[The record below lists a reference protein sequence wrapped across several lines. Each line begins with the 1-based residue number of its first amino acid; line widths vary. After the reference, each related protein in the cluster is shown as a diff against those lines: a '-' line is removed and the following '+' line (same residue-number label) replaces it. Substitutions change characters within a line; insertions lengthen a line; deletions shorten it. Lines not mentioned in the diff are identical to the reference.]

1 MRASSARWTSLVGA
15 TLLLTLGLAFTL
27 TGAVRP
33 DALALV
39 QIVAGC
45 SALAATRYPDDA
57 LRRSGIT
64 LRWVTASLPLL
75 GALLVGLL
83 PVPDLLAGILAPG
96 RVDALPDAAWRTL
109 AASPNRL
116 VGELSVAGLVLGLGA
131 VTTTWGSVR
140 YQRGAVEVAATLLTG
155 ALAVTALLHAGLGA
169 REVFR
174 LVTPEQAPA
183 LFFAPLVNPSHMAA
197 TMILG
202 LPVATTLARQQGAPV
217 WARVLATA
225 SALAALAVIAWVPS
239 RGAWLVT
246 VAVLGT
252 MLAVAARS
260 RREAG
265 TRKVPRAQPRAEGP
279 LGWAPETSRRVAS
292 TASRAL
298 DFGNA
303 LPTPSRAVGV
313 AVVALGALIVG
324 YAWRS
329 GSITVRTNL
338 WADTLRLA
346 ADHWFAGVGA
356 GSFGAML
363 GAYRTDT
370 TFIVFAHAHD
380 DVLEYLAETGL
391 VGLVALGAAIAIL
404 PFRVVRTKRRGRGL
418 IAGLVGLGL
427 YALGDFPLQIPAIA
441 LAATALL
448 AALVSVYGA
457 LRPADPRHV
466 RAALVVVALAQ
477 FAGAAWHARA
487 ALVAD
492 AVADLRALDAL
503 RQDATQID
511 GTRALEGRIAED
523 LQRLDL
529 LLAHPPERALHEAR
543 HATDPASALRALVRT
558 HADDPDLLRR
568 AAVALAQTG
577 APSAAD
583 LDLADQTLARVTER
597 DRADYRAWVARAR
610 LAVARGEPER
620 ALGFWVEAFRRDAPS
635 LRDAYDALPIG
646 VLWIDALEGA
656 PPRYQWALASILQV
670 EGSPTEALLAAERA
684 AARDP
689 AAYGD
694 HLFRASIYVAMD
706 EPAAALAWLEG
717 VASRHPDDPAY
728 DSRRGDLLERL
739 GRHAEAATA
748 FERGSRK
755 DPRLR
760 ARALRAHARASDPR
774 KALARARE
782 LELDGRRDSET
793 DLEIA
798 TLQREA
804 GNPAGCLDEIARR
817 DLLSSNVAKRAD
829 VLARNCTRDQR

>member
-1 MRASSARWTSLVGA
+1 MRAHSARWTSLVGA
-15 TLLLTLGLAFTL
+15 TLLLTIGLAFTL

-39 QIVAGC
+39 QVVAGC

-75 GALLVGLL
+75 AALLLGLL
-83 PVPDLLAGILAPG
+83 PVPDVLAGFLAPG
-96 RVDALPDAAWRTL
+96 RVDALPDAEWRTL
-109 AASPNRL
+109 AASPDRL

-131 VTTTWGSVR
+131 VTATWGSVR

-169 REVFR
+169 REVFS

-183 LFFAPLVNPSHMAA
+183 RFFAPLVNPSHMAA
-197 TMILG
+197 TLILG
-202 LPVATTLARQQGAPV
+202 LPVATTLARQHGAPV

-260 RREAG
+260 RRDAG
-265 TRKVPRAQPRAEGP
+265 ARRVPRAQPRGEGP

-292 TASRAL
+292 TTSRAL
-298 DFGNA
+298 GLGDSRPIPSGTVGAVA
-303 LPTPSRAVGV
+303 L
-313 AVVALGALIVG
+313 ALGAVIVG

-338 WADTLRLA
+338 WIDSLRLA

-356 GSFGAML
+356 GSFGSML

-370 TFIVFAHAHD
+370 TFIAFAHAHD
-380 DVLEYLAETGL
+380 DLLEYVAETGL
-391 VGLVALGAAIAIL
+391 VGILALVAAIVIL
-404 PFRVVRTKRRGRGL
+404 PFRVVRTQRRGRGL
-418 IAGLVGLGL
+418 IAGLTGLGL
-427 YALGDFPLQIPAIA
+427 YSLGDFPFQVPAIA
-441 LAATALL
+441 LGATALL

-457 LRPADPRHV
+457 LRPADPRRV
-466 RAALVVVALAQ
+466 RAVLVVVAIAQ

-492 AVADLRALDAL
+492 AVTDLRALDAP
-503 RQDATQID
+503 RQNATRID
-511 GTRALEGRIAED
+511 GTRALDARVVDA

-543 HATDPASALRALVRT
+543 HAANPAAALRALLQT
-558 HADDPDLLRR
+558 HADDPDLLRH

-577 APSAAD
+577 SPTPSD
-583 LDLADQTLARVTER
+583 LDLADRTLARVTER

-610 LAVARGEPER
+610 LAIARDAPDL
-620 ALGFWVEAFRRDAPS
+620 ALRYWVEAFRRDAPR
-635 LRDAYDALPIG
+635 LRDAYDALPVG
-646 VLWIDALEGA
+646 VVWVDALEGA

-694 HLFRASIYVAMD
+694 HLFRVSIYVAMD
-706 EPAAALAWLEG
+706 EPAAALAWLDG
-717 VASRHPDDPAY
+717 VSLRHPDEPEFDG
-728 DSRRGDLLERL
+728 RRGDLLERL
-739 GRHAEAATA
+739 GRHAESATA
-748 FERGSRK
+748 FQRGSRK

-760 ARALRAHARASDPR
+760 ARALRAHARATDAR
-774 KALARARE
+774 TALARARE

-798 TLQREA
+798 TLRRDA
-804 GNPAGCLDEIARR
+804 GDPQGCLDEIERR
-817 DLLSSNVAKRAD
+817 DLMSSSVATRAD
-829 VLARNCTRDQR
+829 ALARTCSGAQR